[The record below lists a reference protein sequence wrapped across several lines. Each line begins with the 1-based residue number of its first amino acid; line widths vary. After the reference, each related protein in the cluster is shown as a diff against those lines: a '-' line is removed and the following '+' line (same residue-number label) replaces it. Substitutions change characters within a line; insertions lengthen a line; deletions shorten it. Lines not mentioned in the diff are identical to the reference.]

1 MHLEAFHQFETLWV
15 DERDKLDAWQL
26 TGRVLH
32 SVDRML
38 PGRAVRIMSVQYP
51 MCSRAWEL
59 AVDANGEWLEML
71 AWGVFTDRV
80 VSYLGG
86 DPTRH
91 AAMGVG
97 YGLERFAMLRYG
109 IDDIRKIDVA
119 RVA

>member
-1 MHLEAFHQFETLWV
+1 
-15 DERDKLDAWQL
+15 
-26 TGRVLH
+26 
-32 SVDRML
+32 ML
-38 PGRAVRIMSVQYP
+38 PGRAVKIMSVQYP

-59 AVDANGEWLEML
+59 GVDEDGEWIEVL
-71 AWGVFTDRV
+71 AWGIFTDRI
-80 VSYLGG
+80 VSHLGG

-91 AAMGVG
+91 TAMGVG